1 MKKRLKLILIIVAC
15 VISLMILAAL
25 GGIIMI
31 KSGLEDYFE
40 HSTSF
45 FPIPDIS
52 KGFIPQGITYD
63 QETRSFFIT
72 GYMDN
77 GKNSPIYAI
86 DQDGRLVSKVLML
99 TETGEKFRG
108 HAGGISV
115 HGDQLYVA
123 GSTDACM
130 YSFSIQEILGTKN
143 QGASGQTGDGLV
155 SLKATK
161 RIPLKTEDDFIRVSF
176 TSFDEELLYAGEFRK
191 DPIFYTHDSHYV
203 TIEDGKQKAY
213 LFGFDFDENGE
224 VVPTKVYSIPDNV
237 QGACFD
243 EEYVY
248 LSQSHGFMPSE
259 ILTYRLEELEVAETR
274 KVLGKEIPLYVL
286 TEKNAKK
293 VTKVP
298 PMSEE
303 IVTFDNKMYILHEA
317 ASNRYLIGK
326 LLGQDQ
332 VYSTPI
338 TYFR

>member
-1 MKKRLKLILIIVAC
+1 MKKRLRLVLVIMACILIGLMLAVA
-15 VISLMILAAL
+15 
-25 GGIIMI
+25 GGTMMI
-31 KSGLEDYFE
+31 KNGLEDYFE
-40 HSTSF
+40 HSVPV

-63 QETRSFFIT
+63 AASQCFFLT

-77 GKNSPIYAI
+77 GKNSPIYAMG
-86 DQDGRLVSKVLML
+86 QDGKLLAKVLML
-99 TETGEKFRG
+99 TENGEKFRG

-115 HGDQLYVA
+115 HGDELYVA

-130 YSFSIQEILGTKN
+130 YSFSIQEILNLKDKDKAAQEG
-143 QGASGQTGDGLV
+143 
-155 SLKATK
+155 LKATR
-161 RIPLKTEDDFIRVSF
+161 RIPLKTEEDFIRVSF
-176 TSFDEELLYAGEFRK
+176 TSFDDEILYAGEFRK

-293 VTKVP
+293 ATKVP

-303 IVTFDNKMYILHEA
+303 IVTFDNKMYILHES

-338 TYFR
+338 SYFR

>member
-1 MKKRLKLILIIVAC
+1 MIMACILIGLMLAVA
-15 VISLMILAAL
+15 
-25 GGIIMI
+25 GGTMMI
-31 KSGLEDYFE
+31 KNGLEDYFE
-40 HSTSF
+40 HSVPV

-63 QETRSFFIT
+63 AASQCFFLT

-77 GKNSPIYAI
+77 GKNSPIYAMG
-86 DQDGRLVSKVLML
+86 QDGKLLAKVLML
-99 TETGEKFRG
+99 TENGEKFRG

-115 HGDQLYVA
+115 HGDELYVA

-130 YSFSIQEILGTKN
+130 YSFSIQEILNLKDKDKAAQEG
-143 QGASGQTGDGLV
+143 
-155 SLKATK
+155 LKATR
-161 RIPLKTEDDFIRVSF
+161 RIPLKTEEDFIRVSF
-176 TSFDEELLYAGEFRK
+176 TSFDDEILYAGEFRK

-213 LFGFDFDENGE
+213 LFGFDFDENGG

-293 VTKVP
+293 ATKVP

-303 IVTFDNKMYILHEA
+303 IVTFDNKMYILHES

-338 TYFR
+338 SYFR